1 MLEGAF
7 MEEEEAG
14 PQDNVYELL
23 QDREDMERKLLP
35 YDVSAPS
42 SNGEGEGNLSRTS
55 GNS

>member
-1 MLEGAF
+1 M
-7 MEEEEAG
+7 EEEAG

-23 QDREDMERKLLP
+23 QDREDTEGKLLP
-35 YDVSAPS
+35 YDVSVPS

>member
-1 MLEGAF
+1 

-14 PQDNVYELL
+14 PQNNVYELL
-23 QDREDMERKLLP
+23 QDKEDMEGKLLP

>member
-1 MLEGAF
+1 
-7 MEEEEAG
+7 MEEEAE

-23 QDREDMERKLLP
+23 QDREDTEGERLP

-42 SNGEGEGNLSRTS
+42 PNGEGEGNLSRTS